1 MKTLHYFKNR
11 GVEEINFDLPEP
23 TEDQI
28 QIETIYCGICRSDIG
43 NYMGKEEMPYSNNE
57 YPEGIIGT
65 WGHEGIGIVVK
76 VGDNLKNIY
85 NVGDFVATCSDPAY
99 SYYYNAKF
107 EESVKIPELNKKYI
121 IQPVSC
127 AINIIEKTILTA
139 NNLKINS
146 KKILLI
152 GSGFMSLVIG
162 RYLKIA
168 ASDCELFV
176 LGSSLKKKWEELD
189 YKMIDNIK
197 DIHDNSFSIV
207 IDLSS
212 KSENFY
218 ELNRITKLEGLIC
231 YAATPYD
238 KITTN
243 FFENCWKC
251 HTFIMPSPRNSN
263 FREIMEKTV
272 DLIESKKL
280 ITDDIWS
287 KEYNRNDIN
296 DVIKGFNDGVERSN
310 DYIRGYLNFS
320 L

>member
-1 MKTLHYFKNR
+1 MKTLHYFKGEGIKEVDFN
-11 GVEEINFDLPEP
+11 LPEP
-23 TEDQI
+23 REDQI
-28 QIETIYCGICRSDIG
+28 QIRTVYCGICRSDIG
-43 NYMGKEEMPYSNNE
+43 NYMEKEEMPYSNNE
-57 YPEGIIGT
+57 NTEGIIGT
-65 WGHEGIGIVVK
+65 WGHEGVGIVVK
-76 VGDNLKNIY
+76 VGNNLKDIY
-85 NVGDFVATCSDPAY
+85 KPGDFVATCSDPAY
-99 SYYYNAKF
+99 SYYYNAKL
-107 EESVKIPELNKKYI
+107 EESVKIPELDKKYI

-127 AINIIEKTILTA
+127 AINIIDKTIITA

-162 RYLKIA
+162 RYLKTM

-176 LGSSLKKKWEELD
+176 VGSSLKNKWGELG
-189 YKMIDNIK
+189 YKMFNSINEIDT
-197 DIHDNSFSIV
+197 DSFSIV

-251 HTFIMPSPRNSN
+251 HTFIMPSPRSSD
-263 FREIMEKTV
+263 FREIMGKTV
-272 DLIESKKL
+272 ELIESKKL

-287 KEYNRNDIN
+287 REYDRGDIK
-296 DVIKGFNDGVERSN
+296 DIIKGFDDGVKRNN
-310 DYIRGYLNFS
+310 DYIRGYLKF
-320 L
+320 